1 MPKEERKKGTHLT
14 WDDRHEIQKGLKEH
28 RTFKEIAYI
37 IGCSPDTVSKEI
49 RRHRYHKLRN
59 RDGILHASPNRC
71 KYRNSCRRWDVCKK
85 KKGHKCRIPCREC
98 ISCNKLCP
106 DFVDA
111 PCPIEH
117 KAPYACNNCPK
128 SISCLF
134 DKYLYNADYAHKE
147 YCETLRK
154 SRQGIDMTRD
164 ELAALD
170 SLVSPLIRKGQ
181 PLAHILAHHAE
192 EIPCGERTLYK
203 YISVGYL
210 TARNLDMR
218 RTVRYRKRVRSVPT
232 PKISYRKKEGHHY
245 SDYLDFI
252 AKNEGIRVVQMD
264 TVEGNKGGKLLH
276 TLLWPENNLMLA
288 FLIETKEMKNTV
300 ATFDWLEETLGSEMF
315 RELFPVILTD
325 NGCEFADPE
334 LFEKGHDGKKRT
346 RLFYCESRHSEQ
358 KGELEKNHEYIRYV
372 LPKGSSFDGL
382 NQEQVLRMV
391 NHINNTTR
399 PKLHGSTPMKKALKS
414 FDKNAM
420 EKLGLEI
427 IPPDEI
433 CLKPELLK

>member
-117 KAPYACNNCPK
+117 KAPYVCNNCPK

-203 YISVGYL
+203 YISAGYL

-232 PKISYRKKEGHHY
+232 PKSAIVKKKDIIIQTILILLRKRRHTSGTDGHSGRKY
-245 SDYLDFI
+245 
-252 AKNEGIRVVQMD
+252 
-264 TVEGNKGGKLLH
+264 
-276 TLLWPENNLMLA
+276 
-288 FLIETKEMKNTV
+288 
-300 ATFDWLEETLGSEMF
+300 
-315 RELFPVILTD
+315 
-325 NGCEFADPE
+325 
-334 LFEKGHDGKKRT
+334 
-346 RLFYCESRHSEQ
+346 
-358 KGELEKNHEYIRYV
+358 
-372 LPKGSSFDGL
+372 
-382 NQEQVLRMV
+382 
-391 NHINNTTR
+391 TTR

-414 FDKNAM
+414 FDKM
-420 EKLGLEI
+420 QWKSLDWRSSH
-427 IPPDEI
+427 PM
-433 CLKPELLK
+433 KSV

>member
-1 MPKEERKKGTHLT
+1 MET
-14 WDDRHEIQKGLKEH
+14 
-28 RTFKEIAYI
+28 
-37 IGCSPDTVSKEI
+37 
-49 RRHRYHKLRN
+49 
-59 RDGILHASPNRC
+59 
-71 KYRNSCRRWDVCKK
+71 
-85 KKGHKCRIPCREC
+85 IPCREC

-106 DFVDA
+106 DYVDA

-117 KAPYACNNCPK
+117 KAPYVCNNCPK

-147 YCETLRK
+147 YCEKLRE

-181 PLAHILAHHAE
+181 PLSHILAHHAE

-203 YISVGYL
+203 YIGAGYL

-218 RTVRYRKRVRSVPT
+218 RTVRYRKRVRTAPVL
-232 PKISYRKKEGHHY
+232 KISYRKKEGHHY
-245 SDYLDFI
+245 CDYLDYI
-252 AKNEGIRVVQMD
+252 AQNDGVRVVQMD
-264 TVEGNKGGKLLH
+264 TVEGSKGGKLLH

-288 FLIETKEMKNTV
+288 FLIDTKEMKNTV

-315 RELFPVILTD
+315 RELFLVILTD

-334 LFEKGHDGKKRT
+334 LFEKGKDGKTRT
-346 RLFYCESRHSEQ
+346 RLFYCEAKHSEQ

-372 LPKGSSFDGL
+372 LPKGTSFDGL
-382 NQEQVLRMV
+382 SQEQVQRLV

-427 IPPDEI
+427 IPPDDI